1 MRRFLEALAEAE
13 RFHGHLCPGLII
25 GVRMGLAA
33 LKLLGS
39 GRSEDEEIVAIV
51 ENDSCAVD
59 GIQVV
64 VGASLGK
71 GNLFVKMY
79 GKMAATFYSRKT
91 GEAYRLVL
99 TQEGRQRLLGVL
111 SDKGFFSRDEEAR
124 RGALEAIE
132 EIRDEDLFKVQRVAV
147 EIPPQAQIRNSV
159 ACDECGELTMETLTL
174 NVNGKRLCIPCA
186 TKEKYY
192 KPANQR

>member
-1 MRRFLEALAEAE
+1 VPRFLEALAEAE
-13 RFHGHLCPGLII
+13 RFHGHLCPGLVI

-33 LKLLGS
+33 LKLLES
-39 GRSEDEEIVAIV
+39 SRSKDEEIVAIV

-71 GNLFVKMY
+71 GNLLVEKY

-91 GEAYRLVL
+91 GEAYRLL
-99 TQEGRQRLLGVL
+99 FTQEGGKKLFSVL
-111 SDKGFFSRDEEAR
+111 SETGFFSQDECAR
-124 RGALEAIE
+124 RRSLEAIE
-132 EIRDEDLFKVQRVAV
+132 NISDDELFKIQKVTVMT
-147 EIPPQAQIRNSV
+147 PPQAQIRKSV

-174 NVNGKRLCIPCA
+174 AVNGKLLCIPCA
-186 TKEKYY
+186 TRKRYY
-192 KPANQR
+192 EPAS